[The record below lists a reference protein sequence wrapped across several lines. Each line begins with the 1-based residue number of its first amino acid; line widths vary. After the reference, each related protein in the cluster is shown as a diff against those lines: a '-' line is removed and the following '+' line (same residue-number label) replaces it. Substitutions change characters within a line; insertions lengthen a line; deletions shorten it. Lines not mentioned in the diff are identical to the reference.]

1 MDQVHDNMAPWISA
15 YPIISVLVAFALGLA
30 SMVELIRL
38 AQRVSDGKL
47 APAKEPQSERPNYG
61 AWRPRTAGD
70 AMTPTV

>member
-1 MDQVHDNMAPWISA
+1 MDQLNELLHKRITRKQF
-15 YPIISVLVAFALGLA
+15 PIAFALSLA

-47 APAKEPQSERPNYG
+47 APAKEPQSTRPNYG
-61 AWRPRTAGD
+61 AWRPLTAGD

>member
-1 MDQVHDNMAPWISA
+1 MHQLNELLHKRITRKQFA
-15 YPIISVLVAFALGLA
+15 VAFALGLA